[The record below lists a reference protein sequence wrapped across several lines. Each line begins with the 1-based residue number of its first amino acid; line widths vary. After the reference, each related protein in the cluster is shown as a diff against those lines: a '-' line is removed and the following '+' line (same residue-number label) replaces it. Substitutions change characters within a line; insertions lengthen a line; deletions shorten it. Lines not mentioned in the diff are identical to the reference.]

1 MKRLLIAVVLVA
13 AACGDTT
20 ATTIAPTATAP
31 ATTAAPATSPP
42 TTAAPA
48 TTVTPTTTA
57 AGIVPGED
65 SEVDAVVEAFS
76 VAFDSMST
84 YEEKAAFIDDPTG
97 LEDTVARYLEQGD
110 TFGGIETLLR
120 HGYKELSVE
129 ISGDEATVLYD
140 LYFGGNPTYPNLEA
154 TAIKS
159 ADGWKVPVGVFC
171 GLMASART
179 PCSTG

>member
-65 SEVDAVVEAFS
+65 PEVDAVVEAFS
-76 VAFDSMST
+76 VAFDSVST

-110 TFGGIETLLR
+110 TFGGIEVVAS
-120 HGYKELSVE
+120 SVE